1 MVNRKKRVQSHVNMY
16 IEDFKSF
23 LGPLFFNLLK
33 NIQKYHIV
41 LVKIHKNKIW
51 IDINKISSQLIVSY
65 CFFFQ
70 L

>member
-41 LVKIHKNKIW
+41 LVKIHKNKI
-51 IDINKISSQLIVSY
+51 
-65 CFFFQ
+65 
-70 L
+70 